1 MSQIIPEGQ
10 PELTPEEQAV
20 AAEAARTVGWVEV
33 LERRRQAAAQPQ
45 NPDQPNPDAPAIP
58 TAASPTGT
66 PAAAAPA
73 PVPAGVTHDEV
84 AQMVRHEVAA
94 GFESLSK
101 ALTEQLAP
109 LLAQTP
115 TQGTPAAQGGA
126 EQPPTGA

>member
-10 PELTPEEQAV
+10 PELSAEEQAV

-58 TAASPTGT
+58 TAVSPTGT
-66 PAAAAPA
+66 PAAAPS

-84 AQMVRHEVAA
+84 AQMVRDEVAA

-109 LLAQTP
+109 LLAPQTP
-115 TQGTPAAQGGA
+115 TQAPAAHSGP
-126 EQPPTGA
+126 EQPQTGA

>member
-20 AAEAARTVGWVEV
+20 ADEAARTVGWVEV

-58 TAASPTGT
+58 TPVSPTGT
-66 PAAAAPA
+66 PAAAPPA
-73 PVPAGVTHDEV
+73 PAGVTHDEV
-84 AQMVRHEVAA
+84 AQMVRDEVAA

-101 ALTEQLAP
+101 ALSEQLAP
-109 LLAQTP
+109 LLAPQNP
-115 TQGTPAAQGGA
+115 PQGPPAAHSGP
-126 EQPPTGA
+126 EQPQTGA